1 MRHLKGFNES
11 FKEIYNKFQDIM
23 RLEMEKELKTKVDS
37 VLEFAN
43 EINDIVLKIEDD
55 FNVDYIFEQGLA
67 INPENDDTYLFNFNL
82 NDNTSDISLH
92 KVFRI
97 LREQTRNW
105 NIHEK
110 ELYGYIDN
118 LFSVIEFHIYLKLED
133 GIKKNRNKFKPKY
146 TKYSSL
152 LVNQIKNMYP
162 FVKIDLENNEELID
176 ENYENFKI
184 KFKISDL
191 DKLK

>member
-37 VLEFAN
+37 ILEFAN

-55 FNVDYIFEQGLA
+55 FNVDYIFKQGSA

-92 KVFRI
+92 KVEI
-97 LREQTRNW
+97 RNW
-105 NIHEK
+105 NLDEK
-110 ELYGYIDN
+110 ELYEYIDN
-118 LFSVIEFHIYLKLED
+118 LFSVIEFYIYLKLED
-133 GIKKNRNKFKPKY
+133 GLKKNRNKFKPKY

-152 LVNQIKNMYP
+152 LINQIKNMYP
-162 FVKIDLENNEELID
+162 FVEISLEDKEEIID
-176 ENYENFKI
+176 ENYESFKI

>member
-37 VLEFAN
+37 ILEFAN

-97 LREQTRNW
+97 LREQIRNW
-105 NIHEK
+105 N
-110 ELYGYIDN
+110 L
-118 LFSVIEFHIYLKLED
+118 SVIEFHIYLKLED
-133 GIKKNRNKFKPKY
+133 GLKKNRNKFKPKY

-162 FVKIDLENNEELID
+162 FVEIGLENNEELID

-191 DKLK
+191 DNLK